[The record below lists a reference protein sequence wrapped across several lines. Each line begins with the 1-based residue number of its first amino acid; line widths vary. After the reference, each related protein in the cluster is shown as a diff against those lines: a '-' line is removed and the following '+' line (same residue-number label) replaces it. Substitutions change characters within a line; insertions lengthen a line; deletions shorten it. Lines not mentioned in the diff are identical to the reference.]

1 MKNRTIFRSLLI
13 AALAIAVSIAP
24 ALADDSFTLHN
35 HTGRSMKAL
44 YVAQSDTDSW
54 GSDILDG
61 SVANGADVKVSWT
74 HGETACNWDVRGE
87 FDDGTYAEVKN
98 VDFCTVTEVTF
109 NP

>member
-1 MKNRTIFRSLLI
+1 MNIRKIMSGLAI
-13 AALAIAVSIAP
+13 AALALVVSVAP
-24 ALADDSFTLHN
+24 ARADDSFTLHN

-44 YVAQSDTDSW
+44 YVAESASDSW
-54 GSDILDG
+54 GPDILGGELASGD
-61 SVANGADVKVSWT
+61 DIKVSWVR
-74 HGETACNWDVRGE
+74 GETACNWDVRGE